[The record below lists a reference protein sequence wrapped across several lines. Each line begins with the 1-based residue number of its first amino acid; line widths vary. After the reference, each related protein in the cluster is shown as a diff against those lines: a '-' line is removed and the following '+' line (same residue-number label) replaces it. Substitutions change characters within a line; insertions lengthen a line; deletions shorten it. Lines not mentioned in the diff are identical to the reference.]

1 MSPRHKIQ
9 SNSGGTF
16 GCPFRDLWP
25 GGGGTLPGSRQRRT
39 VPWGYGRVGPASIG
53 ARLASSAVAPL
64 IKKLFVHEGP
74 GAGLVARPVR
84 VSALVSFRGEKRTL
98 ERDDVL
104 KLASHLVDRA
114 VRAAGPHDAL
124 PPVERQAVVSA
135 LYRALYALG
144 SLDMDD
150 VQAVRLGHAELARR
164 LRDRAGS
171 PARYLST
178 DARYLY
184 DCVLETAC
192 LHILHFFTQRS
203 TFVARTLVEQSG
215 LIAELIA
222 KTDALIARTPRPGDE
237 DADFER
243 RYLAHIAQKHGK
255 LTIYGIDLTNSPDRW
270 PLDTAYLSLEAREP
284 ERVVTLSA
292 YGDWRDKEAADG
304 VFRGVGA
311 KAIDGISRGMGEEK
325 LTGLTRALGRALRS
339 VPPDGDHHLVLGD
352 PDGGG
357 EPTVL
362 GHFTSSTPLPADQA
376 LTHHDRVL
384 LRGVAGSGKTTLVQW
399 LAVSAA
405 TGEDLAERMAYLQD
419 RIPFVL
425 PLRTLPTHGERAP
438 GPDRFL
444 AATGSPLA
452 GAQPDGWADRV
463 LRAGRGL
470 LLIDGVDEVPDAD
483 RQRTRTWLRDLV
495 ELYPG
500 NRWLITSRPSAVRDD
515 WLASDGFTELTLAP
529 MGRAEVAAFVR
540 RWHTAARVGASVEE
554 STQLDTYETQ
564 LLSAITAK
572 PDLGRLATNPLMCG
586 LISALHRDRRGFLPS
601 GRKELYDAAL
611 SMLLTRRDRERSL
624 SGVTAVEL
632 REEPQIQIL
641 QKLAYYLIRNGRT
654 EMKRSRAEAIIAD
667 ALPAVREAAA
677 QCDAPTLLKH
687 FVQRSGLL
695 RETSSETVDFIHRTF
710 QDYLGA
716 RAFVEEGDFGL
727 LARNAGDDQ
736 WEDVI
741 RMAVAHARPRERA
754 ELFGDLLEYGATAT
768 DETTRT
774 RSYLLSAACLE
785 YASELDPT
793 VRAEV
798 EQRTATLVPPRNFNE
813 AVALASAGP
822 IVLDLLP
829 GPEGLGEDTASNIV
843 FTARH
848 VGSERAISFL
858 ARFARHKS
866 EAVQSQLLAC
876 WPTFDTD
883 RYAEEVIAHLE
894 PAGLY
899 FTVRSDEQLHALR
912 SLGTRPMLG
921 VHGDVSTEALA
932 AYAREATLTHIRIRE
947 NTLLTDLSFLTG
959 QTELCSIRIEGCR
972 DLRDFSG
979 ISALPLTAVRLTN
992 LAQDLAQGSRI
1003 RRLPPSRR
1011 VLDLTLPPQTAWRLA
1026 DLPGEALLR
1035 CLHLTRATRP
1045 MGDLRGL
1052 GQRWP
1057 DLTELQLGPD
1067 SSPQTRA
1074 DWSEI
1079 GALSNLSD
1087 LRITPE
1093 ALDILPPG
1101 LVLPS
1106 IRTLRLEQGRV
1117 PPRRVRQITD
1127 LCPQLAVLCL
1137 LGRRPARETLDGLP
1151 PGIEVRAPD
1160 LDFTPQR
1167 R

>member
-1 MSPRHKIQ
+1 M
-9 SNSGGTF
+9 
-16 GCPFRDLWP
+16 D
-25 GGGGTLPGSRQRRT
+25 
-39 VPWGYGRVGPASIG
+39 PASIG

-64 IKKLFVHEGP
+64 IRKLFVCDGP

-98 ERDDVL
+98 DRDDVL

-124 PPVERQAVVSA
+124 PPDEHQAVVSA
-135 LYRALYALG
+135 LGSALYSLG

-184 DCVLETAC
+184 DGLLEAAC

-215 LIAELIA
+215 LIAGLIA

-237 DADFER
+237 DAGFER
-243 RYLAHIAQKHGK
+243 RYLAHIARKHGK

-284 ERVVTLSA
+284 ERVAPLSA
-292 YGDWRDKEAADG
+292 DEDWRP
-304 VFRGVGA
+304 
-311 KAIDGISRGMGEEK
+311 EETARP
-325 LTGLTRALGRALRS
+325 LT
-339 VPPDGDHHLVLGD
+339 PPA
-352 PDGGG
+352 
-357 EPTVL
+357 
-362 GHFTSSTPLPADQA
+362 TPLPADQA

-405 TGEDLAERMAYLQD
+405 GGEDLAERMAYLQD

-438 GPDRFL
+438 APDRFL

-452 GAQPDGWADRV
+452 GAQPHGWADRV

-483 RQRTRTWLRDLV
+483 RRHTRTWLRDLV

-540 RWHTAARVGASVEE
+540 RWHTAARVGVSAEE
-554 STQLDTYETQ
+554 STRLDTYETQ
-564 LLSAITAK
+564 LLNAIAAK

-611 SMLLTRRDRERSL
+611 SMLLTRRDRERSM
-624 SGVTAVEL
+624 SGLAEVEL

-654 EMKRSRAEAIIAD
+654 EMARSRAEAIIAD

-677 QCDAPTLLKH
+677 QCDAATLLKH

-695 RETSSETVDFIHRTF
+695 REASSESVDFIHRTF

-727 LARNAGDDQ
+727 LARNAEDDQ

-754 ELFGDLLEYGATAT
+754 ELLGDLLAQGDMAKDTLAQA
-768 DETTRT
+768 

-785 YASELDPT
+785 YAAELDPA

-798 EQRTATLVPPRNFNE
+798 ERRTATLIPPKDYDE

-829 GPEGLGEDTASNIV
+829 GPKGLDEETAGNIV

-848 VGSERAISFL
+848 VGSERAIPFL
-858 ARFARHKS
+858 ARFTRHES
-866 EAVQSQLLAC
+866 ETVHAQLIAS
-876 WPTFDTD
+876 WNAFETE
-883 RYAEEVIAHLE
+883 RYAEEVIAHLP

-912 SLGTRPMLG
+912 NLGTRPMLG
-921 VHGDVSTEALA
+921 VHGDVSPEALT
-932 AYAREATLTHIRIRE
+932 AYAHDATLTHIRIRD
-947 NTLLTDLSFLTG
+947 NTALTDLSFLAG
-959 QTELCSIRIEGCR
+959 QTELCSIRIEGCAELC
-972 DLRDFSG
+972 DLSG
-979 ISALPLTAVRLTN
+979 LGALPLTAVRLIN
-992 LAQDLAQGSRI
+992 LTRGSRI
-1003 RRLPPSRR
+1003 RRLPPSSR
-1011 VLDLTLPPQTAWRLA
+1011 VLDLTLPAQTAWRLE
-1026 DLPGEALLR
+1026 DLPGEAPLR
-1035 CLHLTRATRP
+1035 CLHLSRATRP
-1045 MGDLRGL
+1045 TGGLCGL
-1052 GQRWP
+1052 GRRWP
-1057 DLTELQLGPD
+1057 GLTELQLGPD
-1067 SSPQTRA
+1067 SSPQTTS
-1074 DWSEI
+1074 DWTEL
-1079 GALSNLSD
+1079 GALPHLSD
-1087 LRITPE
+1087 LRIATE
-1093 ALDILPPG
+1093 ALAVLPPG
-1101 LVLPS
+1101 LALPS
-1106 IRTLRLEQGRV
+1106 VRTLRLEQGRV
-1117 PPRRVRQITD
+1117 PPGAADLIAG
-1127 LCPQLAVLCL
+1127 LCPQLTVLSL
-1137 LGRRPARETLDGLP
+1137 LGHEPALGPLSGLP
-1151 PGIEVRAPD
+1151 PGVEVQAPD
-1160 LDFTPQR
+1160 TDLTPR
-1167 R
+1167 GR